1 MSTNAPD
8 SVQETEEQG
17 PPVGEPPALVRRDDE
32 LSGEHHVYEPHR
44 VGLPPIGT
52 YLKRLWERREFAFEL
67 SRTKMRA
74 QHFNTVFGQLWLVL
88 NPLLLALVYFV
99 LVDIL
104 RDGSR
109 GPQFLAHLTAG
120 LFAYYFVSDSVRQ
133 ASRSVV
139 SAGRLILN
147 TPFPRVLLPLSA
159 VVTGFKRF
167 LPTLAVYVP
176 IHVLSGLPIGWH
188 LLWAL
193 PLVGLL
199 ALIAA
204 GVSMLAAAAQVYFRD
219 LASFLPYV
227 MRIWL
232 YASPVLYFAAEVPER
247 YRVILVLNP
256 LGAPLTAWS
265 EVLNG
270 GSAPSPDVLGLSLAW
285 GLVLLAAGAL
295 FFVSRE
301 REFAVR
307 L

>member
-1 MSTNAPD
+1 MSTNTPD
-8 SVQETEEQG
+8 SVQETETG
-17 PPVGEPPALVRRDDE
+17 PPAAHPTPTFGRDDE

-44 VGLPPIGT
+44 VGLPPLGT
-52 YLKRLWERREFAFEL
+52 YLKRLWERRQFAFEL
-67 SRTKMRA
+67 SRTKLRA
-74 QHFNTVFGQLWLVL
+74 QHFNTVFGQLWLII

-159 VVTGFKRF
+159 VLTAFKRF
-167 LPTLAVYVP
+167 LPTVAIYVP
-176 IHVLSGLPIGWH
+176 IHLLSGLPVGWH

-193 PLVGLL
+193 PLV
-199 ALIAA
+199 ALFALVAA
-204 GVSMLAAAAQVYFRD
+204 GVGMLAAAAQVYFRD

-227 MRIWL
+227 LRVWL
-232 YASPVLYFAAEVPER
+232 YISPVLYFAQEVPER
-247 YRVILVLNP
+247 YRAILFVNP
-256 LGAPLTAWS
+256 LGPPLTAWS
-265 EVLNG
+265 EVLNSG
-270 GSAPSPDVLGLSLAW
+270 HAPSGDALGLSAAW
-285 GLVLLAAGAL
+285 ALVLVVAGAL
-295 FFVSRE
+295 FFVTRE